1 MSDYQRK
8 LAEMLTEI
16 VFNSIDEEKDL
27 SAMDYDIN
35 QEVIEMIVNERLEAG
50 MTQTILS
57 GITGISQA
65 NISKIENGQVE
76 PSITTLKRIADA
88 LNKRLVISFEDF
100 EEGDYGDYY

>member
-35 QEVIEMIVNERLEAG
+35 QEVIEMIVNERLESG